1 MVAAPVRER
10 APGRRPVRAASL
22 ALVLALAATEVRAT
36 EQARQG
42 AEPDEARSATLRHL
56 LVHDCGSCHGMTLRG
71 GLGPPLTAAAL
82 ASRPPAVL
90 EATIA
95 HGRPGTPMPPWG
107 RILSEGEIR
116 WLVDGLRNGRFETR

>member
-1 MVAAPVRER
+1 M
-10 APGRRPVRAASL
+10 S
-22 ALVLALAATEVRAT
+22 VLALALALAPAA
-36 EQARQG
+36 QAAAQG
-42 AEPDEARSATLRHL
+42 EPDETRRTALHHL

-95 HGRPGTPMPPWG
+95 YGRPGTPMPPWG
-107 RILSEGEIR
+107 RILSEDEIR
-116 WLVDGLRNGRFETR
+116 WLVDALRDGRFEPR

>member
-1 MVAAPVRER
+1 MRER
-10 APGRRPVRAASL
+10 AARRRPARSASL
-22 ALVLALAATEVRAT
+22 ALALILAATGVQAT
-36 EQARQG
+36 GEQAKGR
-42 AEPDEARSATLRHL
+42 EPDETRAAALRHL

-95 HGRPGTPMPPWG
+95 HGRLGTPWG

-116 WLVDGLRNGRFETR
+116 WLVDGLRDGRFEPR